1 MTLTGSEI
9 LLDTKSHYLQLRLCL
24 GLLEDWFHLRSLHNV
39 ALDLQLP

>member
-9 LLDTKSHYLQLRLCL
+9 LLDTKSYLQLRLCL